1 MWKYIKK
8 YLFFAIVA
16 GLFMAGEVMM
26 DLLQPGF
33 MSRIVDDGV
42 LGVNNGGS
50 ADLHLIWMLGLQMIG
65 LVLLG
70 GLCGSL
76 NNVFVHISSQN
87 IGNEI
92 RKDCFRR
99 TMDFSFQQIDRFG
112 TGSLVTRVT
121 NDITQV
127 QNFVSLFIRGLI
139 RTALLTFGSMYCM
152 FRLNFGFGLIVLC
165 VPVSGGH
172 HRVLLVESKS
182 TVFQTAG
189 K

>member
-8 YLFFAIVA
+8 YLFFAIAA
-16 GLFMAGEVMM
+16 GLFMTGEVMM

-42 LGVNNGGS
+42 LGVNNGGG

-99 TMDFSFQQIDRFG
+99 IMDFSFQQIDRFG
-112 TGSLVTRVT
+112 
-121 NDITQV
+121 
-127 QNFVSLFIRGLI
+127 
-139 RTALLTFGSMYCM
+139 
-152 FRLNFGFGLIVLC
+152 
-165 VPVSGGH
+165 
-172 HRVLLVESKS
+172 
-182 TVFQTAG
+182 AG
-189 K
+189 PW